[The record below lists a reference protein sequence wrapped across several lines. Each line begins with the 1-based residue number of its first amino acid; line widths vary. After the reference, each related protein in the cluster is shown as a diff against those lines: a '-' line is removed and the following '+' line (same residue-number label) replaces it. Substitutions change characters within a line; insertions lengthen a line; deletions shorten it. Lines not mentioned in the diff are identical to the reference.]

1 MNGPDLEALP
11 PVFSVL
17 VASKVLGIGKN
28 QTYDLIRQEMYP
40 VRILK
45 INGRFRVSKYDL
57 LAYLGVPG
65 YAPAPSR
72 AG

>member
-28 QTYDLIRQEMYP
+28 QTYDLISAGEYP
-40 VRILK
+40 VRVRQIC
-45 INGRFRVSKYDL
+45 GRWKVSRYDL
-57 LAYLGVPG
+57 LAYLG
-65 YAPAPSR
+65 APQAADAR
-72 AG
+72 

>member
-28 QTYDLIRQEMYP
+28 QTYNLIRQEMYP

-45 INGRFRVSKYDL
+45 INGRFRVSK
-57 LAYLGVPG
+57 
-65 YAPAPSR
+65 
-72 AG
+72 

>member
-28 QTYDLIRQEMYP
+28 QTYDLIRHEMYP

-65 YAPAPSR
+65 YASAPSR

>member
-1 MNGPDLEALP
+1 MNAPDLETLP

-28 QTYDLIRQEMYP
+28 QTYDLIRQDKYP
-40 VRILK
+40 IRVLE

-65 YAPAPSR
+65 YAPATRS